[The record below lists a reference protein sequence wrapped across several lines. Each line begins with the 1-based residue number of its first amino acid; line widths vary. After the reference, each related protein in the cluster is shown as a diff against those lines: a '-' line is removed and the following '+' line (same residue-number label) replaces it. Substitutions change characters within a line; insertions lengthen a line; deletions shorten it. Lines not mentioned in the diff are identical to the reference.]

1 MSITDARSFADL
13 VRKRV
18 QSTPERTAFMYPTD
32 PGWASV
38 TWAEAGERIKA
49 IACGLRS
56 LGLRD
61 EQRCAILCATRYDW
75 VIVDFGIMCGGGVTT
90 TIYPSNT
97 AEESAYIIQ
106 DADCQVAFVENA
118 DQYRK
123 LAEQRA
129 GLAGLK
135 KVIFIDGPAPKDPWV
150 MTLTDLE
157 AAGRA
162 HHAAHPAE
170 YDAVIDRLTPQTL
183 ATLLYTS
190 GTTGRPKGVEL
201 VHDCWLYESE
211 GIDALDIL
219 KEDDLQYL
227 WLPLSHSFGKVLE
240 GALVRIGFV
249 TAIDGRVERIVEN
262 LGEVKPTFVAAV
274 PRVFEKVHNKVVA
287 GAQEGGGLKYA
298 IFKWAMSVGSE
309 YSKIQQSGKTPEGF
323 IAVKHKVADALV
335 FSKLR
340 ERFGG
345 RLRFFISGGA
355 PLSREVGEF
364 FHAATILVAEGYGL
378 TETSAASFVNEP
390 LIRNIVRFGTVGPA
404 LPGTQVK
411 IAKEDGEI
419 LIKGR
424 GVMRGY
430 HNLPDA
436 TRETLDADGWL
447 HTGDIG
453 EVDAEGFLRITDRKK
468 DLIKTSGGKYVAP
481 QTLEGKFKAVCPY
494 VSQVLVHGN
503 NRNFCSALVTLDE
516 EATRKWAA
524 ANGGGQDKPWAEL
537 LAEPRLRTLVQGYVD
552 ELNGTLAS
560 YETVK
565 KFVLL
570 PQDFTVENGM
580 LTASMKMKRKLI
592 EQTHKATLDSLYVEK
607 GALV

>member
-18 QSTPERTAFMYPTD
+18 SATPERDAFMYPTD
-32 PGWASV
+32 PGWVTV
-38 TWAEAGERIKA
+38 TWAQAGDRIKA
-49 IACGLRS
+49 IACGLRA
-56 LGLRD
+56 LGLED

-75 VIVDFGIMCGGGVTT
+75 VIVDFGIMCAGGVTT

-97 AEESAYIIQ
+97 ADESAYIVQ
-106 DADCQVAFVENA
+106 DADCQFAFVENA
-118 DQYRK
+118 EQFRK
-123 LAEQRA
+123 FAEQRA
-129 GLAGLK
+129 NMPRLQ
-135 KVIFIDGPAPKDPWV
+135 KVIFIDGPAPQDPWV
-150 MTLTDLE
+150 MTLQELE
-157 AAGRA
+157 DAGRA
-162 HHAAHPAE
+162 HHAAHPGE

-201 VHDCWLYESE
+201 VHDCWLYESQA
-211 GIDALDIL
+211 IDELNIL
-219 KEDDLQYL
+219 LEDDLQYL

-298 IFKWAMSVGSE
+298 IFKWAMSVGYE
-309 YSKIQQSGKTPEGF
+309 YSKIQQSGKAPEGF

-340 ERFGG
+340 EKFGG

-355 PLSREVGEF
+355 PLSREVCEF

-390 LIRNIVRFGTVGPA
+390 IIRGIVKFGTVGPA
-404 LPGTQVK
+404 MPGTQVK
-411 IAKEDGEI
+411 IAKEDGEV

-436 TRETLDADGWL
+436 THDTLDADGWL
-447 HTGDIG
+447 YTGDIG
-453 EVDAEGFLRITDRKK
+453 ELDPGGFLRITDRKK

-516 EATRKWAA
+516 ESTRK
-524 ANGGGQDKPWAEL
+524 
-537 LAEPRLRTLVQGYVD
+537 
-552 ELNGTLAS
+552 
-560 YETVK
+560 
-565 KFVLL
+565 
-570 PQDFTVENGM
+570 
-580 LTASMKMKRKLI
+580 
-592 EQTHKATLDSLYVEK
+592 
-607 GALV
+607 